1 MLEARCRAPSTPQ
14 GEVKRA
20 RIVLLAAEGRST
32 RAIAKEVGVQ
42 PRIVSKWRHR
52 FADHGLAGLNDQPRA
67 TKPPIYGQATN
78 KRILAL
84 LDKPPPKGYAPA
96 ITKDPRAQLAGV
108 QKAPRVAGGW
118 TLADSE
124 RYVDLM
130 MAPISILGR
139 TPARRQ
145 SASVVAGEVGRV
157 R

>member
-1 MLEARCRAPSTPQ
+1 LRLVAKTVTFGGTALPIT
-14 GEVKRA
+14 GLA
-20 RIVLLAAEGRST
+20 DWRIV
-32 RAIAKEVGVQ
+32 RAQQSRGFTVRRRTGA
-42 PRIVSKWRHR
+42 
-52 FADHGLAGLNDQPRA
+52 F
-67 TKPPIYGQATN
+67 
-78 KRILAL
+78 LAL

-145 SASVVAGEVGRV
+145 SASVVAGEGRV

>member
-1 MLEARCRAPSTPQ
+1 MPLQQSSGFFPIHGGDVQRRHAINIFTRDP
-14 GEVKRA
+14 KH
-20 RIVLLAAEGRST
+20 LAAGRQD
-32 RAIAKEVGVQ
+32 RDV
-42 PRIVSKWRHR
+42 RRHR
-52 FADHGLAGLNDQPRA
+52 FADHGFGGLEDRPRA
-67 TKPPIYGQATN
+67 TKPRIYGQATN
-78 KRILAL
+78 RRILAL

-145 SASVVAGEVGRV
+145 SASVVAGEGRV